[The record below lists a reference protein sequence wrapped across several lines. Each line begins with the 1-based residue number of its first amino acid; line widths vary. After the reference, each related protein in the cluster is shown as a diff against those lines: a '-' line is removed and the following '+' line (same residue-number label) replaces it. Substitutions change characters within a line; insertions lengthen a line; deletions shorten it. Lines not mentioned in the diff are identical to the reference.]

1 MDARPNDA
9 LQELGGPM
17 TRSRT
22 KKAKEA
28 LDKEV
33 NYFLSLKATPEGPT
47 LKIVQII
54 QVDEEPIVGA

>member
-1 MDARPNDA
+1 
-9 LQELGGPM
+9 M

-33 NYFLSLKATPEGPT
+33 NYFLSLKPASGGST

-54 QVDEEPIVGA
+54 QVDEEPNMEA